1 MLSGVYDAAAKEG
14 KICYAR
20 QIGKSESYA
29 VFLSALCAPSV
40 YHCQHG
46 VLLF

>member
-1 MLSGVYDAAAKEG
+1 MGLQRKERPVMLAD
-14 KICYAR
+14 
-20 QIGKSESYA
+20 GKSESY
-29 VFLSALCAPSV
+29 VPVLSALCAPSV